1 MTMPAQAS
9 GPAQNAAAFDAQ
21 ALPPLRKDLRLIDG
35 GAAGRSHDAVAQWK
49 IHDPLAQRFF
59 EVDRGVVEMLA
70 QWPAGTVGAMRDAV
84 ARATGRRPAEQDVKA
99 LIEFLM
105 AHELVRAMPQ
115 HSYAQA
121 RQRAARQNT
130 AWSQRLLHGYLF
142 FKVPLA
148 RPDAFLRRT
157 LPCVSF
163 CFKPAFWVFLAA
175 LGLFSLYLV
184 SRQWERFLSTFPDM
198 FSIAGM
204 ATFGLSLALIKT
216 LHELGHGY
224 TAVRMGSRVTTMGV
238 AFIVMTPVLYTDT
251 TDAWRLPDRRQRVL
265 IDAAGMAVEIMVA
278 VLASLAWVF
287 LPDGA
292 LRHAA
297 FALATTGWVLSV
309 LVNINPLM
317 RFDGYYLFS
326 DLMGY
331 PNLQERSF
339 AMGRWYLRELLFGY
353 GDGQP
358 EPAHGRGKWFLVGFA
373 YATWVYRV
381 LLFLGIALLVYHLF
395 FKLLGVALFAVEIAW
410 FIVLPIW
417 RELRVWLAR
426 RRESGARVRITAVVA
441 LALLGALLVPMPYT
455 VRIPAVLSAAE
466 QAPVFASQPARL
478 EEVHVHPGQAVRAGQ
493 VLLTLTAP
501 LIDQQ
506 LLASHDRAALLEE
519 RLGRRSADD
528 RDLSESLVLAREL
541 RLERDRIEG
550 LLREKARLVVR
561 APLDGVVAELAQD
574 LHAGRWLNDKTRL
587 AVVAATGALEARGCG
602 WRRPAAHRGRR
613 HRPLRRRTAPAAGP
627 RRHGA
632 THRRRRVGPPGQLAR
647 RVGVWR
653 ARGLTHARPQ
663 GACRARDVRS
673 VGACGRTRRP
683 GLAADRNPRRTPGA
697 RCAAEPGDANDPSRG
712 IGAGARGSGMTRSAF
727 RTDPYPDLRLVRRAR
742 MQAGAADRCAAIVL

>member
-1 MTMPAQAS
+1 MTTPAQAS
-9 GPAQNAAAFDAQ
+9 GPAQGAAAFDAQ

-35 GAAGRSHDAVAQWK
+35 GAAGRGRGAALQWK

-99 LIEFLM
+99 LIDFLM

-121 RQRAARQNT
+121 RQRAAQQGT
-130 AWSQRLLHGYLF
+130 SWSQRVLHGYLF
-142 FKVPLA
+142 FKLPLA

-157 LPCVSF
+157 LPWVSF
-163 CFKPAFWVFLAA
+163 CFKPAFWLCLAA
-175 LGLFSLYLV
+175 LGLLSLYLV
-184 SRQWERFLSTFPDM
+184 SRQWERFLATFPDM
-198 FSIAGM
+198 FSIAGI

-309 LVNINPLM
+309 LVNVNPLM

-326 DLMGY
+326 DLIGY

-353 GDGQP
+353 GDEQP
-358 EPAHGRGKWFLVGFA
+358 EPAHGRSKWFLVGFA
-373 YATWVYRV
+373 YATWVYRF
-381 LLFLGIALLVYHLF
+381 LLFLGIALLVYHFF
-395 FKLLGVALFAVEIAW
+395 FKLLGIALFAVEIAW

-417 RELRVWLAR
+417 RELKVWLQR
-426 RRESGARVRITAVVA
+426 RREAGARVRVTALVA
-441 LALLGALLVPMPYT
+441 LALIAALLFPLPYT
-455 VRIPAVLSAAE
+455 VRIPAVLSAAA
-466 QAPVFASQPARL
+466 QAPAFAPQPAR
-478 EEVHVHPGQAVRAGQ
+478 VDQVRVQVGQAVHAGQ
-493 VLLTLTAP
+493 VLLTLAAP
-501 LIDQQ
+501 QLEQA
-506 LLASHDRAALLEE
+506 LLASREREALLEA
-519 RLGRRSADD
+519 RLGRRSADE

-541 RLERDRIEG
+541 RLERDRIDG
-550 LLREKARLVVR
+550 LLREQARLAVR
-561 APLDGVVAELAQD
+561 APLDGVVAELAPD
-574 LHAGRWLNDKTRL
+574 LHAGRWIDDKTRL
-587 AVVAATGALEARGCG
+587 AVVAAPGALEARGYVD
-602 WRRPAAHRGRR
+602 AED
-613 HRPLRRRTAPAAGP
+613 LRRIEHGDDARFVDELYLQPARDAKVQRIGAAASNHLENWLVASVFGGAVPSRLQDRKPRAEHAMFEVSASVAVPAGQPLPPTEIRGELQMAGAPQSLAM
-627 RRHGA
+627 RMV
-632 THRRRRVGPPGQLAR
+632 RRVA
-647 RVGVWR
+647 
-653 ARGLTHARPQ
+653 
-663 GACRARDVRS
+663 S
-673 VGACGRTRRP
+673 V
-683 GLAADRNPRRTPGA
+683 
-697 RCAAEPGDANDPSRG
+697 
-712 IGAGARGSGMTRSAF
+712 
-727 RTDPYPDLRLVRRAR
+727 LVRE
-742 MQAGAADRCAAIVL
+742 GAA